1 MMITMLRVHRGG
13 ARNAANRLW
22 KEWAIIEES
31 AIYSE
36 TETAAAREERI
47 ALLRSRILKIN
58 CYKLKMQWKRLEA
71 L

>member
-1 MMITMLRVHRGG
+1 MMS
-13 ARNAANRLW
+13 RLW

-31 AIYSE
+31 ALYSE

-47 ALLRSRILKIN
+47 ALLRSGILKIN